1 MKNSNWFFTLLLGGI
16 MMILASCSIAE
27 AICGS
32 PLDNFKKSYQT
43 TLAQSAYGMSY
54 HDNIMDS
61 LIMVDRYETGRSVQY
76 TFHDQESDSIWAVI
90 WYEET
95 GKYFGEMDIWSRPD
109 TLGNLDN
116 GWTNE
121 YIYCTC
127 WSVDTIPNC
136 WWEKFPTE
144 YLQYPFLDEN

>member
-1 MKNSNWFFTLLLGGI
+1 
-16 MMILASCSIAE
+16 
-27 AICGS
+27 
-32 PLDNFKKSYQT
+32 
-43 TLAQSAYGMSY
+43 MSY

-136 WWEKFPTE
+136 WWKSFQLSIFNIRFWMKTNILRWTVQIHETTSKFLNGNHQDKADAYNAIVRLKKRTTSIINE
-144 YLQYPFLDEN
+144 CAVGRC